1 MKKTLLPLVLLTLAM
16 LFAACDNGINDLLE
30 LFTGNAV
37 SVINGDTED
46 KYTSSIIMYDNEDQ
60 PSYAIGLATA
70 MDVTELIHISGVKD
84 LEFPFLTY
92 RLVHNNL
99 SANTRLEVNNILTE
113 ADLVDFDYRSLLDG
127 RFSQN
132 QVVGI
137 AKTPTLFYVMKS
149 GSITITKVKDTKVE
163 GNYSGD
169 AYVIDLEAE
178 PMLSDQL
185 VPISG
190 SFSSKVIPMMDWLLQ
205 LQEDDALA
213 EE

>member
-1 MKKTLLPLVLLTLAM
+1 MKKTLLPLVLLTLAL
-16 LFAACDNGINDLLE
+16 LFTSCDNGINGLLE
-30 LFTGNAV
+30 LFTGDAT
-37 SVINGDTED
+37 SVINGGSED
-46 KYTSSIIMYDNEDQ
+46 KYTSSIIMYNDEDN

-70 MDVTELIHISGVKD
+70 MDVTELMHISGVKD

-92 RLVHNNL
+92 RLTHNNL
-99 SANTRLEVNNILTE
+99 SANTRLEVDNTLTNE
-113 ADLVDFDYRSLLDG
+113 DLVDFDYRSLLSG
-127 RFSQN
+127 KFAEN

-178 PMLSDQL
+178 PMLSEQL
-185 VPISG
+185 VPING

-205 LQEDDALA
+205 LQEEEVLA